1 LQLRDAPE
9 LHEQLALGILQP
21 LLHGLSRGHG
31 PDGFEGGRRSTREG
45 IVAHG
50 TPLCFERA
58 YGRDGIERCTNQ
70 DTVSA
75 PETINLWLDD
85 IRPAPIGWLHVTTI
99 AEAKRLLEAGRVK
112 RASLD
117 HDLGACEA
125 CMGPWRE
132 GLTASGPMPHC
143 SHVGTGYDL
152 CLWMAETGHWPVH
165 APIVHSAN
173 PVGRERMQG
182 VIRRYFGTK
191 GGA

>member
-1 LQLRDAPE
+1 MRL
-9 LHEQLALGILQP
+9 
-21 LLHGLSRGHG
+21 
-31 PDGFEGGRRSTREG
+31 
-45 IVAHG
+45 
-50 TPLCFERA
+50 
-58 YGRDGIERCTNQ
+58 Y
-70 DTVSA
+70 
-75 PETINLWLDD
+75 LDD
-85 IRPAPIGWLHVTTI
+85 MRPCPVGWFPAKNVD
-99 AEAKRLLEAGRVK
+99 EAKNIIQMMLDHAAFDE
-112 RASLD
+112 ASLD

-152 CLWMAETGHWPVH
+152 CVWMAETGHWPLH
-165 APIVHSAN
+165 APTVHSAN